1 MSLANLFY
9 PQQPTIAYE
18 SRKNI
23 SYSEVSPND
32 NLKEYIYCYWQLK
45 TIEKLDSP
53 FTYRVVSDG
62 CVDILLEVTS
72 LDRIFITG
80 FSKSFLQYDLGVTFD
95 YIGIRFLPGGFPQL
109 FNISAVE
116 LIDQFLDLSEF
127 LPKLSTVIG
136 ESWVREEGLGHYKSV
151 FDQIFLEV
159 IANST
164 SLITPDS
171 RVINAMREILMSA
184 GNVDIKSLDVGL
196 SERQLRRV
204 FQFYYGVSPKTFCQV
219 VRFQNILRAK
229 PSMES
234 LKKNKVFYTAG
245 YYDQAHFIKE
255 FKNFYGV
262 TPSQAFGRQ

>member
-18 SRKNI
+18 ARKNI
-23 SYSEVSPND
+23 SYKEVSPHE
-32 NLKEYIYCYWQLK
+32 NLKEYIYCYWRLK
-45 TIEKLDSP
+45 TSEKLDSP
-53 FTYRVVSDG
+53 FIYRVVSDG
-62 CVDILLEVTS
+62 CVDILFEATS

-80 FSKSFLQYDLGVTFD
+80 FSKSFLQYDLGIVFD

-127 LPKLSTVIG
+127 SPKLSAVIG
-136 ESWVREEGLGHYKSV
+136 QSWIKQEGLNHYRSV
-151 FDQIFLEV
+151 FDQIFLE
-159 IANST
+159 IITNGA

-171 RVINAMREILMSA
+171 RVINAMIEILKS
-184 GNVDIKSLDVGL
+184 GGGTDIKSLDVGL

-204 FQFYYGVSPKTFCQV
+204 FQFYYGVSPKAFCQV

-229 PSMES
+229 PSMGS
-234 LKKNKVFYTAG
+234 LKKSKVFYTLG

-262 TPSQAFGRQ
+262 TPTQAFGRQ